1 MTTVID
7 PAGTPIPVFNKNGA
21 TMVNV
26 TPNGTVRLGA
36 TEIPNLS
43 GLTIAL
49 VDTDV
54 SNTAVKLPSNG
65 DIGDVIEVYCL
76 NGSHDVK
83 IYAPDSQYIGASA
96 TVVNGD
102 TTAIGFKA
110 AVFRR
115 IAIDRWAILRSGN

>member
-21 TMVNV
+21 TIVSV
-26 TPNGTVRLGA
+26 TPNGTVRSGA

-49 VDTDV
+49 VDPDA

-76 NGSHDVK
+76 SDSHDVK
-83 IYAPDSQYIGASA
+83 IYSPDSQYIGAGASA
-96 TVVNGD
+96 VNGD
-102 TTAIGFKA
+102 AFTGGFKA

-115 IAIDRWAILRSGN
+115 IAADRWAIIRSGN